1 MRYGGN
7 LVGFYFHLLLEAKIV
22 ERVRC
27 AEGVEGAR
35 VALKTITMTKGMM
48 MMMIMKV
55 RRRRR
60 RMQRQRVRMRIADA
74 EPAGLWVLD
83 EKWEAISETMVLH
96 MLEDH

>member
-1 MRYGGN
+1 MD
-7 LVGFYFHLLLEAKIV
+7 GFYFHLHLEAKIV

-27 AEGVEGAR
+27 AEGVEGGKVR
-35 VALKTITMTKGMM
+35 WALKTMTMTKAMIMKIMM
-48 MMMIMKV
+48 MMMMKV

-60 RMQRQRVRMRIADA
+60 MQRHRARMRIADA
-74 EPAGLWVLD
+74 EPAGLWVLV